1 MSDALPTL
9 VLSSAIMRSHLRR
22 GAPAPIHLH
31 LLPDLTNC
39 PNVLCVM
46 SFIGRFGSCWPQPTD
61 KRVGERV

>member
-31 LLPDLTNC
+31 LCLI
-39 PNVLCVM
+39 
-46 SFIGRFGSCWPQPTD
+46 S
-61 KRVGERV
+61 

>member
-31 LLPDLTNC
+31 LCLISR

-46 SFIGRFGSCWPQPTD
+46 SFIGRFGSCWPQATD